1 MRLRPLYLLLWL
13 ASVTPAAAQDSTV
26 VPPVTPDSLPT
37 PAKGIDSAASTTAAP
52 SYAVDSVPAI
62 RPPLTPMGAFFRSLL
77 IPGWGQAKLGR
88 KTAGAF
94 FLAAEGL
101 TLGMVLT
108 TSSQLNYLEEISSGS
123 VDSKQQQYEDWLVL
137 LGLNHLL
144 AAMEAYVSA
153 HLWDFPGDL
162 SIQAAPN
169 GGVAGAV
176 SVPVR
181 LR

>member
-1 MRLRPLYLLLWL
+1 MKTMAFLIVVACL
-13 ASVTPAAAQDSTV
+13 AAGPARAQDSTAAPAV
-26 VPPVTPDSLPT
+26 AADTVAPPTATYSSRKT
-37 PAKGIDSAASTTAAP
+37 PA
-52 SYAVDSVPAI
+52 DSVPLI
-62 RPPLTPMGAFFRSLL
+62 RPPVTPMGAFWRSLL

-88 KTAGAF
+88 RTAGAF
-94 FLAAEGL
+94 FMGFEGVA
-101 TLGMVLT
+101 LGMTLT
-108 TSSQLNYLEEISSGS
+108 TTSQLNYLKATGSGS
-123 VDSKQQQYEDWLVL
+123 VDSKSQQQQDWLVL

-169 GGVAGAV
+169 GGVSGAV

-181 LR
+181 IP

>member
-1 MRLRPLYLLLWL
+1 MRPTAFLVVVACLGVP
-13 ASVTPAAAQDSTV
+13 PAAAQDSTTT
-26 VPPVTPDSLPT
+26 PV
-37 PAKGIDSAASTTAAP
+37 AAADTAARP
-52 SYAVDSVPAI
+52 PAADSTRRPAPDSVPVI
-62 RPPLTPMGAFFRSLL
+62 RPPVTPMGAFWRSLL

-88 KTAGAF
+88 RTAGAF
-94 FLAAEGL
+94 FIGFEGVA
-101 TLGMVLT
+101 LGMTLT
-108 TSSQLNYLEEISSGS
+108 TTSQLNYLKATGSGS
-123 VDSKQQQYEDWLVL
+123 VDSKSQQQQDWLVL

-169 GGVAGAV
+169 GGVLGAV

-181 LR
+181 IP

>member
-1 MRLRPLYLLLWL
+1 MNGRHALLVAFLLAAGPL
-13 ASVTPAAAQDSTV
+13 AAQDSTG
-26 VPPVTPDSLPT
+26 VPPVRHDSLLVPGPDS
-37 PAKGIDSAASTTAAP
+37 ASSAMTAP
-52 SYAVDSVPAI
+52 RYGVDSVPLI
-62 RPPLTPMGAFFRSLL
+62 RPPVSSMGAFWRSLL
-77 IPGWGQAKLGR
+77 IPGWGQATLGR

-94 FLAAEGL
+94 FMAAEGV

-108 TSSQLNYLEEISSGS
+108 TSSQLNYLKETTSGS
-123 VDSKQQQYEDWLVL
+123 VDSKKQQQEDWLVL
-137 LGLNHLL
+137 LGMNHLL

-181 LR
+181 LP

>member
-1 MRLRPLYLLLWL
+1 MRLRPLYLLFWL
-13 ASVTPAAAQDSTV
+13 AAVTPAAAQDSTV
-26 VPPVTPDSLPT
+26 VPTVTPDSLAT
-37 PAKGIDSAASTTAAP
+37 PSKDIDSAATTAP
-52 SYAVDSVPAI
+52 SYAVDSVPVL

-108 TSSQLNYLEEISSGS
+108 TSSQLNYLEEINSGS
-123 VDSKQQQYEDWLVL
+123 VDSKQQQHEDWLVL

-144 AAMEAYVSA
+144 SAMEAYVSA

>member
-1 MRLRPLYLLLWL
+1 VNRRLAATALGCLLATAPL
-13 ASVTPAAAQDSTV
+13 AAQDSSGV
-26 VPPVTPDSLPT
+26 LPARPDSRLA
-37 PAKGIDSAASTTAAP
+37 PAPDTASMTAPPATA
-52 SYAVDSVPAI
+52 AVDSVPLI
-62 RPPLTPMGAFFRSLL
+62 RPPVSAMGAFWRSLL

-94 FLAAEGL
+94 FLAAEGV

-108 TSSQLNYLEEISSGS
+108 TSSQLDYLEATGSGS
-123 VDSKQQQYEDWLVL
+123 VDAKRQQHEDWLVL

-162 SIQAAPN
+162 SIQAAPH

-176 SVPVR
+176 SMPVR
-181 LR
+181 LP